1 MIQQCSDKVTE
12 LCKLE
17 KETWQTVDTLNEKY
31 EAMMNQVETTK
42 ERQVLEVQP
51 AGQAVWLGD
60 SRTQATDGTSG
71 FHANSYIFVRIQSGF
86 FDISALWSQIPNRF
100 L

>member
-1 MIQQCSDKVTE
+1 MIAEGNHEIVPLATIRERLEAQFADMIQQCSDKVTE

-42 ERQVLEVQP
+42 ERHVLEV
-51 AGQAVWLGD
+51 
-60 SRTQATDGTSG
+60 
-71 FHANSYIFVRIQSGF
+71 
-86 FDISALWSQIPNRF
+86 
-100 L
+100 

>member
-42 ERQVLEVQP
+42 ERQVLEV
-51 AGQAVWLGD
+51 
-60 SRTQATDGTSG
+60 
-71 FHANSYIFVRIQSGF
+71 
-86 FDISALWSQIPNRF
+86 
-100 L
+100 